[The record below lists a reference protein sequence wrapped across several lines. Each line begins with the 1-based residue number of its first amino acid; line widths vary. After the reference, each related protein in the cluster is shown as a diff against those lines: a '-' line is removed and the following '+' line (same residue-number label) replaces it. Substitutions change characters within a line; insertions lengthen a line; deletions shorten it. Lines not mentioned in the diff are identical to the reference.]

1 MSIERP
7 PPAPRGAVRDD
18 LVAAAIVSVL
28 LIPQSLAYALLAGL
42 PPQVGLYASV
52 LPLVAY
58 AIVGS
63 SSVNAVGPAAVLA
76 LMTLQAIAPLAGRHD
91 PASAA
96 AVLALETGLLLA
108 AAAVLK
114 LDALA
119 ALLSAP
125 VLQGFSVGAA
135 LSIALSQLP
144 ALLGS
149 PARGQHL
156 PELLANW
163 RDAALAGQG
172 WHAGTI
178 AYGLGTLALLLLARR
193 HLARLAA
200 RFLSADAALLAGRLA
215 PLAIIALATLLA
227 WAQGAPAKGVQVVG
241 ELPTLHLPLALPM
254 LDASLWLA
262 LLPSAALLAL
272 VTFVSSFAVAE
283 RLGLQ
288 RGEHVDGRR
297 ELAGLAASNLVA
309 GVAGGMPVGGSFSR
323 SALNVEAG
331 ARTRWAGAWTALLLM
346 LAALLLAAPLSW
358 LPRAV
363 LAASI
368 VVPVLA
374 AAEWK
379 AFGLAW
385 RYSRREALL
394 MGVVTAITV
403 LHTAQWALAVG
414 VVATIALMLQQAARP
429 HVALMGRVA
438 GTEHYRNVERHA
450 TELTPGVMSLRVD
463 ESLLF
468 INARQLPGL
477 VARHLDAHP
486 DTRRVVLQMTPVN
499 RIDLSGLEAL
509 GTLQTVLR
517 ERGIRLDLSEVKG
530 PVLDGLRA
538 AQWSRWFAGRVYL
551 SHHQAVRDEQGMAP

>member
-1 MSIERP
+1 MP
-7 PPAPRGAVRDD
+7 DPHAPRHSALRDD
-18 LVAAAIVSVL
+18 LLAAAIVSVL

-58 AIVGS
+58 ALVGA

-76 LMTLQAIAPLAGRHD
+76 LMTLQAIAPLAGQVD
-91 PASAA
+91 PSTA
-96 AVLALETGLLLA
+96 AVVLACEVGLLLA
-108 AAAVLK
+108 LAAVLK

-135 LSIALSQLP
+135 ISIALSQLP

-149 PARGQHL
+149 PAHGVHL
-156 PELLANW
+156 RALLRSW
-163 RDAALAGQG
+163 WDAAQAGPAVHLAT
-172 WHAGTI
+172 A
-178 AYGLGTLALLLLARR
+178 AFGLGSLAVLLLARR
-193 HLARLAA
+193 HLQRLVAHRLSHDMAQLVAR
-200 RFLSADAALLAGRLA
+200 SA
-215 PLAIIALATLLA
+215 PLVVIAVAIGLA
-227 WAQGAPAKGVQVVG
+227 WALAAPSHGVAVVG
-241 ELPTLHLPLALPM
+241 RLPALHVPLGLPL
-254 LDASLWLA
+254 LDAELWLA

-309 GVAGGMPVGGSFSR
+309 GLSSGMPVGGSFSR
-323 SALNVEAG
+323 SALNADAG
-331 ARTRWAGAWTALLLM
+331 ARTRWAGAWTALFLAM
-346 LAALLLAAPLSW
+346 AALLLAAPLAW
-358 LPRAV
+358 LPRTV
-363 LAASI
+363 LAATI

-379 AFGLAW
+379 AFGFAW

-394 MGVVTAITV
+394 MGLVAAITV
-403 LHTAQWALAVG
+403 LHTAEWALGVG
-414 VVATIALMLQQAARP
+414 VVISIALMLQHAARP
-429 HVALMGRVA
+429 HAALIGRVP
-438 GTEHYRNVERHA
+438 GTEHYRNVERYA
-450 TELTPGVMSLRVD
+450 TELTPGVLSLRID

-468 INARQLPGL
+468 VNARLLPGL
-477 VARHLDAHP
+477 VARRVDAFP

-509 GTLQTVLR
+509 STLQAVLR

-538 AQWSRWFAGRVYL
+538 AQWARWFTGRLYL

>member
-1 MSIERP
+1 MP
-7 PPAPRGAVRDD
+7 DPHAPRHSALRDD
-18 LVAAAIVSVL
+18 LLAAAIVSVL

-58 AIVGS
+58 ALVGA

-76 LMTLQAIAPLAGRHD
+76 LMTLQAIAPLAGQVD
-91 PASAA
+91 PSAA
-96 AVLALETGLLLA
+96 AVVLACEVGLLLA
-108 AAAVLK
+108 LAAVLK

-135 LSIALSQLP
+135 ISIALSQLP

-149 PARGQHL
+149 PAHGVHL
-156 PELLANW
+156 RALLRSW
-163 RDAALAGQG
+163 WSAAQAGPAVHLAT
-172 WHAGTI
+172 A
-178 AYGLGTLALLLLARR
+178 AFGLGSLAVLLLARR
-193 HLARLAA
+193 HLQRLAA
-200 RFLSADAALLAGRLA
+200 RWLSHDMAQLVARSA
-215 PLAIIALATLLA
+215 PLVVIAVAIALAWALA
-227 WAQGAPAKGVQVVG
+227 APSHGVAVVG
-241 ELPTLHLPLALPM
+241 RLPLGLPL
-254 LDASLWLA
+254 LDAELWLA

-309 GVAGGMPVGGSFSR
+309 GLSSGMPVGGSFSR
-323 SALNVEAG
+323 SALNADAG
-331 ARTRWAGAWTALLLM
+331 ARTRWAGAWTALF
-346 LAALLLAAPLSW
+346 LAVAAVLLAAPLAW
-358 LPRAV
+358 LPRTV
-363 LAASI
+363 LAATI

-379 AFGLAW
+379 AFGFAW

-394 MGVVTAITV
+394 MGLVAAITV
-403 LHTAQWALAVG
+403 LHTAEWALGVG
-414 VVATIALMLQQAARP
+414 VVISIALMLQHAARP
-429 HVALMGRVA
+429 HAALIGRVP
-438 GTEHYRNVERHA
+438 GTEHYRNVERYA
-450 TELTPGVMSLRVD
+450 TELTPGVLSLRID

-468 INARQLPGL
+468 VNARLLPGL
-477 VARHLDAHP
+477 VARRLDAFP

-509 GTLQTVLR
+509 NTLQTVLR

-538 AQWSRWFAGRVYL
+538 AQWARWFTGRLYL

>member
-1 MSIERP
+1 MPTP
-7 PPAPRGAVRDD
+7 PSHADRRTALRED
-18 LVAAAIVSVL
+18 LLAAAIVSVL

-42 PPQVGLYASV
+42 PPEVGLYASM

-58 AIVGS
+58 ALVGA

-76 LMTLQAIAPLAGRHD
+76 LMTLQAITPLAGQ
-91 PASAA
+91 ANLVAA
-96 AVLALETGLLLA
+96 AVVLAFEVGLLLA
-108 AAAVLK
+108 LAAALK

-135 LSIALSQLP
+135 ISIALAQLP

-149 PARGQHL
+149 PAHGVQLRALFASWQEAAQSGPALHL
-156 PELLANW
+156 TT
-163 RDAALAGQG
+163 AAF
-172 WHAGTI
+172 
-178 AYGLGTLALLLLARR
+178 GLGSLAVLLLARR
-193 HLARLAA
+193 HLQRLAA
-200 RFLSADAALLAGRLA
+200 RWLSDAMAQLVGRTG
-215 PLAIIALATLLA
+215 PLVVIALATLLA
-227 WAQGAPAKGVQVVG
+227 WALAAPARGVKVVG
-241 ELPTLHLPLALPM
+241 DLPALRLPLGLPL
-254 LDASLWLA
+254 LDAELWIT

-297 ELAGLAASNLVA
+297 ELAGLAAANLVA
-309 GVAGGMPVGGSFSR
+309 GVSGGMPVGGSFSR
-323 SALNVEAG
+323 SALNAEAG
-331 ARTRWAGAWTALLLM
+331 ARTRWAGAWTALFLA
-346 LAALLLAAPLSW
+346 LAAMLLAAPLAW
-358 LPRAV
+358 LPRSV
-363 LAASI
+363 LAATI

-374 AAEWK
+374 TAEWK
-379 AFGLAW
+379 AFPLAW
-385 RYSRREALL
+385 HYSRREALL
-394 MGVVTAITV
+394 MALVAAITV

-414 VVATIALMLQQAARP
+414 VVISIALMLQHAARP
-429 HVALMGRVA
+429 HAALLGRVP
-438 GTEHYRNVERHA
+438 GTEHYRNVERYA
-450 TELTPGVMSLRVD
+450 TELTPGVLSLRID

-468 INARQLPGL
+468 VNARLLPGL

-499 RIDLSGLEAL
+499 HIDLSGLEAL
-509 GTLQTVLR
+509 STLQTVLR

-538 AQWSRWFAGRVYL
+538 AQWSRWFAGRLYL
-551 SHHQAVRDEQGMAP
+551 SHHQAVRDEHGMAP